1 MAPRVDALERE
12 YGAARDAGA
21 GAVNFVTIDG
31 GDAAMAPFVEL
42 FGVDGIPH
50 LAFISA
56 RGEVLTALIGLVPRD
71 ALRANV
77 DALVADRP
85 LPYLGYDAFR
95 ARPSRVLRVRAP
107 AAASP
112 PPPAES
118 ETPPA

>member
-1 MAPRVDALERE
+1 M
-12 YGAARDAGA
+12 
-21 GAVNFVTIDG
+21 
-31 GDAAMAPFVEL
+31 
-42 FGVDGIPH
+42 
-50 LAFISA
+50 
-56 RGEVLTALIGLVPRD
+56 LTALIGLVPRD
-71 ALRANV
+71 VLRANL
-77 DALVADRP
+77 DALVADAP